1 METLTDKEKLVDE
14 IAKRVREILEL
25 LGEDPDRE
33 GLRETPE
40 RVAKA
45 LIEMTSG
52 LRTSPPT
59 IKVFNSRDLNDG
71 DLKEY
76 DDNQIV
82 LIRDIQF
89 SSLCEHHLLPFIGKI
104 HVAYIP
110 NSDGK
115 VAGFSK
121 IIRIV
126 NYYSARPQIQERLV
140 AQIADGIMNSPI
152 RPKGVIV
159 IGNGIHMC
167 AYVRGVKDRE
177 AKLVSVATRGIFKNN
192 RALVNYVFKL
202 IDTSNGKTLNLL

>member
-1 METLTDKEKLVDE
+1 METSISQEKLVEE

-25 LGEDPDRE
+25 LGEDPNRE

-40 RVAKA
+40 RVARA

-52 LRTSPPT
+52 LRSPPPK
-59 IKVFNSRDLNDG
+59 IKVFNAKDIDEGITEDENG
-71 DLKEY
+71 D
-76 DDNQIV
+76 QVI

-89 SSLCEHHLLPFIGKI
+89 SSLCEHHLLPFIGRI
-104 HVAYIP
+104 HVAYVA
-110 NSDGK
+110 NDDGK

-140 AQIADGIMNSPI
+140 SQIADAIMNSEI
-152 RPKGVIV
+152 KPKGVMV

-167 AYVRGVKDRE
+167 A
-177 AKLVSVATRGIFKNN
+177 
-192 RALVNYVFKL
+192 
-202 IDTSNGKTLNLL
+202 